1 MHMQPSLHSLNL
13 IIPADSDVHSIQA
26 ARPYEPFDDRII
38 AFLDEMSK
46 RLLAEPSS
54 RAYPDVVTF
63 AFWIRKGRMREYKK
77 EYLAKHQG
85 ERRLGRGVVFH
96 IAPSNVPINFAYSLV
111 AGMLAGNV
119 NIVKVP
125 SKDFPQA
132 SLMCSMIDTMLHEA
146 RWEEIRQS
154 LLLVKYDRSQNEWT
168 DYFSSFCD
176 VRVIWGGDE
185 TIEDVRRS
193 AIPARSFDIC
203 FADRYSFCV
212 INADELVKEQDI
224 TSVAR
229 GFYNDT
235 YLFDQNAC
243 TAPHLVVWLGS
254 EENKR
259 KAKQLFWGAVQQITS
274 IEYDLP
280 AVMAVDKLMAFCRE
294 AIGSGQV
301 KRELMS
307 DNSVTRMSLDE
318 LPEDVVAM
326 RSLGGYF
333 NEYDAHSLDEII
345 PLVTR
350 KFQTLAYYGIEKTE
364 LQDFIIEHRLVG
376 IDRCVPIGKTLDFN
390 LVWDGWDLIGA
401 LSRVVN

>member
-1 MHMQPSLHSLNL
+1 MHMQPSSHSLNV

-26 ARPYEPFDDRII
+26 ARPYEPFADQIL
-38 AFLDEMSK
+38 AFLDELSK

-63 AFWIRKGRMREYKK
+63 AFWIRKARMREYKK

-111 AGMLAGNV
+111 AGMLAGNT

-132 SLMCSMIDTMLHEA
+132 TLMCSMIDTMLQEPL
-146 RWEEIRQS
+146 WEEIGQS

-176 VRVIWGGDE
+176 VRVIWGGDQ

-193 AIPARSFDIC
+193 AIPARSFDVC
-203 FADRYSFCV
+203 FADRYSLCV
-212 INADELVKEQDI
+212 INADELVKEQDLA
-224 TSVAR
+224 SVAR

-254 EENKR
+254 DQNKER
-259 KAKQLFWGAVQQITS
+259 AKDLFWDAVQEITG

-294 AIGSGQV
+294 AIGIGQV
-301 KRELMS
+301 KRESMQ
-307 DNSVTRMSLDE
+307 DNTVVRMGLGL
-318 LPEDVVAM
+318 LPDDVVGLQ
-326 RSLGGYF
+326 SVGGYF
-333 NEYDAHSLDEII
+333 NEYDAHSLTEIV

-350 KFQTLAYYGIEKTE
+350 KFQTLAYYGIEKAE

-376 IDRCVPIGKTLDFN
+376 IDRCVPIGKTLDFD
-390 LVWDGWDLIGA
+390 LVWDGWDLIGT
-401 LSRVVN
+401 LSRVVG

>member
-1 MHMQPSLHSLNL
+1 MQPSSHNLNL
-13 IIPADSDVHSIQA
+13 LIPTDSEIGSIQA
-26 ARPYEPFDDRII
+26 ARPREPFDDDTI
-38 AFLDEMSK
+38 AFLDELSK

-63 AFWIRKGRMREYKK
+63 AFWIRKGRMREYRK
-77 EYLAKHQG
+77 EYRERHPG

-96 IAPSNVPINFAYSLV
+96 IAPSNVPINFAYSMV
-111 AGMLAGNV
+111 AGMLAGNA

-125 SKDFPQA
+125 SRDFPQA
-132 SLMCSMIDTMLHEA
+132 ALLCSVIDDLLHQK
-146 RWEEIRQS
+146 RWEAIKES
-154 LLLVKYDRSQNEWT
+154 LALVKYDRSKNEWT

-193 AIPARSFDIC
+193 VIPARSFDIC
-203 FADRYSFCV
+203 FADRYSLCV

-224 TSVAR
+224 ASVAR
-229 GFYNDT
+229 SFYNDT

-254 EENKR
+254 EQNKQR
-259 KAKQLFWGAVQQITS
+259 AKDLFWDTVKEITG

-294 AIGSGQV
+294 AIEAGQV
-301 KRELMS
+301 QRELMQ
-307 DNSVTRMSLDE
+307 NNTVMRIRLEE
-318 LPEDVVAM
+318 LPQDVVKV

-333 NEYDAHSLDEII
+333 NEYDAECHDEIV
-345 PLVTR
+345 PLVTK
-350 KFQTLAYYGIEKTE
+350 KFQTLSYYGLEKSD
-364 LQDFIIEHRLVG
+364 LQDFIVHYRLVG
-376 IDRCVPIGKTLDFN
+376 IDRCVPIGRTLDFD
-390 LVWDGWDLIGA
+390 LVWDGWDLITA
-401 LSRVVN
+401 MSRIIG